1 MVRYKGECK
10 ICSVK
15 TNWIPC
21 EETAENMIM
30 NHLKGPSHSIS
41 NPTSFEHYKVTST
54 KQCQECLENW
64 FDQCAICGKDF
75 CAWHLESHKNECK

>member
-15 TNWIPC
+15 TNWIPYK
-21 EETAENMIM
+21 ETAETVIM

-41 NPTSFEHYKVTST
+41 NPISGEHYKITSAR
-54 KQCQECLENW
+54 QCQECNENW
-64 FDQCAICGKDF
+64 YDQCAKCGKDF
-75 CAWHLESHKNECK
+75 CEWHFESHKNECK